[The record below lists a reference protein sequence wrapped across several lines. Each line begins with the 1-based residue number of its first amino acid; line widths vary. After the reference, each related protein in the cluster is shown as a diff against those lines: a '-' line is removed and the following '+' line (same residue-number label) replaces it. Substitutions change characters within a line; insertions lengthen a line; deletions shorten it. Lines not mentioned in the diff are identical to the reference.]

1 VKVIAPGKL
10 VLTGAYAVLEG
21 APAIVIAVDRCAV
34 ADVASPED
42 VDVRALH
49 DASGRKLG
57 LGSSAASMVA
67 TEGARAVARGE
78 DPRDPLVR
86 ASIFRAV
93 RGAHAV
99 SQGGG
104 SGVDVAA
111 SVHGGVLG
119 YEVAGAESRVH
130 SLNLPRGLVFEAW
143 WSGWS
148 ARTSDLLARV
158 AAFKARTP
166 GALEPLASLASTAAA
181 HVETGDAH
189 AFIRSARAYG
199 RGLFALGQ
207 AADAPI
213 VLPGFAELAA
223 MAEREDG
230 AFLPSG
236 AGGGDVGVWLGVAP
250 PSPTFAAHAAALSMS
265 RLALALDRDGVRT
278 QSTSS

>member
-1 VKVIAPGKL
+1 MRVIAPGKL

-21 APAIVIAVDRCAV
+21 APAVVVAVNRHAV
-34 ADVASPED
+34 ADVAFPD
-42 VDVRALH
+42 AVDVSALH

-67 TEGARAVARGE
+67 SEGARAVARGE
-78 DPRDPLVR
+78 NPCDPLVR

-111 SVHGGVLG
+111 SVHGGILR
-119 YEVAGAESRVH
+119 YEISGAESRVH
-130 SLNLPRGLVFEAW
+130 QLGLPRRLVFEAW

-158 AAFKARTP
+158 RAFTARTA
-166 GALEPLASLASTAAA
+166 GALGPLVSLASTAAT

-189 AFIRSARAYG
+189 AFVRAARAYG

-213 VLPGFAELAA
+213 VLPAFAELAA
-223 MAEREDG
+223 MAEREGG

-250 PSPTFAAHAAALSMS
+250 SSPAFAAHAAALSMS
-265 RLALALDRDGVRT
+265 RLALVLDRDGVRT

>member
-1 VKVIAPGKL
+1 MRVIAPGKL

-21 APAIVIAVDRCAV
+21 APAIVIAVDRYAV
-34 ADVASPED
+34 TDAASPEN
-42 VDVRALH
+42 VDVSALH
-49 DASGRKLG
+49 DRSGRKLG

-67 TEGARAVARGE
+67 AEGARAVARGE

-86 ASIFRAV
+86 ASIFQAV

-111 SVHGGVLG
+111 SVHGGILR
-119 YEVAGAESRVH
+119 YELSGAESRVRP
-130 SLNLPRGLVFEAW
+130 LDFPRGLVFEAW

-158 AAFKARTP
+158 AALQARVP
-166 GALEPLASLASTAAA
+166 GALDPLVSLASMAASHIETA
-181 HVETGDAH
+181 DSH
-189 AFIRSARAYG
+189 AFIRAARAYG

-223 MAEREDG
+223 MAEREDA

-236 AGGGDVGVWLGVAP
+236 AGGGDVGVWLGAAP
-250 PSPTFAAHAAALSMS
+250 PSPAFAAQAAALSMS
-265 RLALALDRDGVRT
+265 RLALGLDREGVRT

>member
-1 VKVIAPGKL
+1 MKVIAPGKL

-21 APAIVIAVDRCAV
+21 APAIVIAVDRHVV

-42 VDVRALH
+42 VNVSALH

-78 DPRDPLVR
+78 DPSDPLVR
-86 ASIFRAV
+86 ARIVRAA

-104 SGVDVAA
+104 SGVDIAA
-111 SVHGGVLG
+111 SVYGGALR
-119 YEVAGAESRVH
+119 YEVSGAESRVRPVQ
-130 SLNLPRGLVFEAW
+130 LPRGLVFEAW

-158 AAFKARTP
+158 AALKTRTP
-166 GALEPLASLASTAAA
+166 GALDPLVSLASTAAA

-189 AFIRSARAYG
+189 AFVRSARAYG
-199 RGLFALGQ
+199 RGLFVLGQ

-223 MAEREDG
+223 IAEREDG

-236 AGGGDVGVWLGVAP
+236 AGGGDVGIWLGVAP
-250 PSPTFAAHAAALSMS
+250 PPPAFAARAAALSMS

-278 QSTSS
+278 QSTSP

>member
-21 APAIVIAVDRCAV
+21 APAIVIAVDRHA
-34 ADVASPED
+34 AAAVASPES
-42 VDVRALH
+42 VDVSALQ
-49 DASGRKLG
+49 DSSGRKLG

-78 DPRDPLVR
+78 DPSDPLVR

-111 SVHGGVLG
+111 SVHGGVLR
-119 YEVAGAESRVH
+119 YEVTDTESRVH
-130 SLNLPRGLVFEAW
+130 SLDLPRGLVFEAW

-158 AAFKARTP
+158 AALRARSP
-166 GALEPLASLASTAAA
+166 GALGPLVALASTAAA

-189 AFIRSARAYG
+189 AFVRAARAYG
-199 RGLFALGQ
+199 RGLFALGH

-236 AGGGDVGVWLGVAP
+236 AGGGDVGVWLGVAL
-250 PSPTFAAHAAALSMS
+250 PSPAFAAHAAALSMS
-265 RLALALDRDGVRT
+265 RLALALERDGVRT
-278 QSTSS
+278 QSTS